1 MNYLKICY
9 NLFWVKKMRL
19 DKLLSNLGYG
29 SRTDIKKLCKGQQVL
44 VNDEYIKQADL
55 HIDPEKDVIKVFG
68 NEVFYRENITLMINK
83 PQGYICS
90 NHDEAYPSLLR
101 LLDEKYQRLPFN
113 FAGRLDYD
121 TEGLVIITTD
131 GNLIHRIISPKK
143 EVYKKYFVKVKT
155 VLNNEIRL
163 TEPMTLL
170 DGKNDTYITKGSKVE
185 KIDDYSLYLSI
196 CEGKFHQVKR
206 MIEAIDNEVI
216 YLKRTAIGKLEL
228 PNDLAL
234 GDFLEVQDLEF

>member
-1 MNYLKICY
+1 
-9 NLFWVKKMRL
+9 MRL

-44 VNDEYIKQADL
+44 VNGEYIKQADL

-68 NEVFYRENITLMINK
+68 NEVFYRENITLIINK

-143 EVYKKYFVKVKT
+143 EVYKKYYVKVKNK
-155 VLNNEIRL
+155 LINEKRL
-163 TEPMTLL
+163 EAPLTLL
-170 DGKNDTYITKGSKVE
+170 DGKNETYITKDAKVE

-206 MIEAIDNEVI
+206 MLEAINNEVI
-216 YLKRTAIGKLEL
+216 YLKRVSIGKLEL
-228 PNDLAL
+228 PSDLTL
-234 GDFLEVQDLEF
+234 GSAIEIHNIEDIFL

>member
-1 MNYLKICY
+1 
-9 NLFWVKKMRL
+9 MRL
-19 DKLLSNLGYG
+19 DKFLSECTPM
-29 SRTDIKKLCKGQQVL
+29 SRKEIKAAVKAGKVT
-44 VNDEYIKQADL
+44 VNDAVAKASDMKIDEARDEVFFCGEKTEYKKFIYLMMNKPAGYVSANEDKHYPVVIDL
-55 HIDPEKDVIKVFG
+55 LPEK
-68 NEVFYRENITLMINK
+68 YRHYN
-83 PQGYICS
+83 
-90 NHDEAYPSLLR
+90 
-101 LLDEKYQRLPFN
+101 PFCV
-113 FAGRLDYD
+113 GRLDID
-121 TEGLVIITTD
+121 TEGLLLITND
-131 GNLIHRIISPKK
+131 GEYAHKMTSPKK

-216 YLKRTAIGKLEL
+216 YLKRVAIGKLEL

-234 GDFLEVQDLEF
+234 GDFSEVQDLEF

>member
-1 MNYLKICY
+1 
-9 NLFWVKKMRL
+9 MRL
-19 DKLLSNLGYG
+19 DKMLSNLGFG
-29 SRTDIKKLCKGQQVL
+29 SRRDIKKMCRSKEVL
-44 VNDEYIKQADL
+44 VNGVAVVNSDMHINPDL
-55 HIDPEKDVIKVFG
+55 DSIIVNGE
-68 NEVFYRENITLMINK
+68 EVFFKEKITLIMNK
-83 PQGYICS
+83 PYGYICS
-90 NHDEAYPSLLR
+90 NKDEAYPSLLN
-101 LLDEKYQRLPFN
+101 LLPLNYRRLPLN

-121 TEGLVIITTD
+121 TEGLVIVTTD
-131 GNLIHRIISPKK
+131 GDLIHRIISPKK

-155 VLNNEIRL
+155 VLNNEFRL

-206 MIEAIDNEVI
+206 MIKAIDNEVI

>member
-1 MNYLKICY
+1 MCY

-44 VNDEYIKQADL
+44 VNGEYIKHADL

-90 NHDEAYPSLLR
+90 NHDEAYPSLLK

-121 TEGLVIITTD
+121 TEGLVVITTD

-143 EVYKKYFVKVKT
+143 EVYKKYYVKVKNK
-155 VLNNEIRL
+155 LINEKRL
-163 TEPMTLL
+163 EAPLTLL
-170 DGKNDTYITKGSKVE
+170 DGKNETYITKDAKVE

-206 MIEAIDNEVI
+206 MLEAIDNEVVF
-216 YLKRTAIGKLEL
+216 LNRVAIGNLLL
-228 PNDLAL
+228 PSDLTL
-234 GDFLEVQDLEF
+234 GSAIEIHNIEYIFL

>member
-1 MNYLKICY
+1 
-9 NLFWVKKMRL
+9 MRL

-44 VNDEYIKQADL
+44 VNGEYIKQADL

-90 NHDEAYPSLLR
+90 NHDETYPSLLK

-143 EVYKKYFVKVKT
+143 EVYKKYYVKVKNK
-155 VLNNEIRL
+155 LINENRL
-163 TEPMTLL
+163 EAPLTLI
-170 DGKNDTYITKGSKVE
+170 DGKNDTYITKNAKVE

-206 MIEAIDNEVI
+206 MLEAIDNEVVF
-216 YLKRTAIGKLEL
+216 LKRVAIGNLLL
-228 PNDLAL
+228 PSDLTL
-234 GDFLEVQDLEF
+234 GSTIEIHNIEDIFL

>member
-1 MNYLKICY
+1 
-9 NLFWVKKMRL
+9 MRL
-19 DKLLSNLGYG
+19 DKMLSNLGFG
-29 SRTDIKKLCKGQQVL
+29 SRSDIKKMCRSKEVL
-44 VNDEYIKQADL
+44 VNGVAVVNSDMHINPDL
-55 HIDPEKDVIKVFG
+55 DSIIVNGE
-68 NEVFYRENITLMINK
+68 EVFFKEKITLIINK
-83 PQGYICS
+83 PYGYICS
-90 NHDEAYPSLLR
+90 NKDESYPSLLN
-101 LLDEKYQRLPFN
+101 LLPLKYRRLPLN

-121 TEGLVIITTD
+121 TEGLVIVTTD
-131 GNLIHRIISPKK
+131 GDLIHRIISPKK

-228 PNDLAL
+228 PSDLAL
-234 GDFLEVQDLEF
+234 GDFLEINDLVF

>member
-1 MNYLKICY
+1 M
-9 NLFWVKKMRL
+9 
-19 DKLLSNLGYG
+19 LSNLGFG
-29 SRTDIKKLCKGQQVL
+29 SRSDIKKMCRSKEVL
-44 VNDEYIKQADL
+44 VNGVAVVNSDMHINPDL
-55 HIDPEKDVIKVFG
+55 DSIIVNGE
-68 NEVFYRENITLMINK
+68 EVFFKEKITLIMNK
-83 PQGYICS
+83 PYGYICS
-90 NHDEAYPSLLR
+90 NKDEAYPSLLN
-101 LLDEKYQRLPFN
+101 LLPLKYRRLPLN

-121 TEGLVIITTD
+121 TEGLVVVTTD
-131 GNLIHRIISPKK
+131 GDLIHRIISSKK

-196 CEGKFHQVKR
+196 CEGKFHQIKR

>member
-1 MNYLKICY
+1 M
-9 NLFWVKKMRL
+9 
-19 DKLLSNLGYG
+19 LSNLGFG
-29 SRTDIKKLCKGQQVL
+29 SRRDIKKMCRSKEVL
-44 VNDEYIKQADL
+44 VNGVAVVNSDMHINPDL
-55 HIDPEKDVIKVFG
+55 DSIIVNGE
-68 NEVFYRENITLMINK
+68 EVFFKEKITLIMNK
-83 PQGYICS
+83 PYGYICS
-90 NHDEAYPSLLR
+90 NKDEAYPSLLN
-101 LLDEKYQRLPFN
+101 LLPLNYRRLPLN

-121 TEGLVIITTD
+121 TEGLVIVTTD
-131 GNLIHRIISPKK
+131 GDLIHRIISPKK

-155 VLNNEIRL
+155 VLNNEFRL

-206 MIEAIDNEVI
+206 MIKAIDNEVI